1 MLLTPF
7 RPKVFEPERG
17 LSSAPSLVLQGLHR
31 SKELLEAVNEHGLVL
46 LRGFPRATNPLHFSA
61 FVQSLSLIPF
71 DGSESAAPRTE
82 VAPYVF
88 TANEAPPSEVIPFHH
103 EMAQCAK
110 APDLVFFFCQRPAR
124 SGGATP
130 VMRSRDVAEFVMR
143 RHPAAARELE
153 TRGIRYAR
161 TLPEHD
167 DPSSPIGRSW
177 RRTYGATIDEAEEGL
192 LQADVEGT
200 WTSSHDG
207 ERLLR
212 TLSAPRPF
220 FGRDAEGR
228 RTFFQLGRRGAR
240 WVEGCEKRSPQGD
253 CLRGRQQSSVGGG
266 RSTPPR
272 RGWVHGG
279 VCVAWA
285 VACGGCTRAG
295 QPPSLACTGNL
306 SRISEGHGILVE
318 SGGRELRRVH
328 IFFPKNLYI
337 RTPLT
342 FTLDETF

>member
-17 LSSAPSLVLQGLHR
+17 VPSSRSLVLHGLHH
-31 SKELLEAVNEHGLVL
+31 SKELLEAVDEHGLVL
-46 LRGFPRATNPLHFSA
+46 LRGFPRANNPLHFSA

-82 VAPYVF
+82 MAPYVF

-103 EMAQCAK
+103 EMAQCTK

-130 VMRSRDVAEFVMR
+130 VVRSRDVAEFVMR

-192 LQADVEGT
+192 HKAGVEGT
-200 WTSSHDG
+200 WSFDG
-207 ERLLR
+207 GNERLLR

-228 RTFFQLGRRGAR
+228 RTFFNSAVAVRDGWKDARNDPRKAIVYADDDSPLSEAADRLLRDAAGYMGAYA
-240 WVEGCEKRSPQGD
+240 W
-253 CLRGRQQSSVGGG
+253 RGRWHAGDVLLLDNRQVLHARETFRG
-266 RSTPPR
+266 PR
-272 RGWVHGG
+272 RVM
-279 VCVAWA
+279 A
-285 VACGGCTRAG
+285 
-295 QPPSLACTGNL
+295 SLW
-306 SRISEGHGILVE
+306 SRENS
-318 SGGRELRRVH
+318 
-328 IFFPKNLYI
+328 
-337 RTPLT
+337 
-342 FTLDETF
+342 